1 MNGLTQREL
10 NNELISFIMR
20 CDTSLVVIDGDYITK
35 YNQVELL
42 EWLSRMKFHI
52 VEMLGDGFVLKDVN
66 TDFIYILEYL

>member
-1 MNGLTQREL
+1 MSGLTQREL

-35 YNQVELL
+35 YNQVEFLK
-42 EWLSRMKFHI
+42 WASDKKFHI
-52 VEMLGDGFVLKDVN
+52 IEMLGDGFVLKDVN

>member
-1 MNGLTQREL
+1 MKGLTQKEL
-10 NNELISFIMR
+10 NNELLSFIMR
-20 CDTSLVVIDGDYITK
+20 CDTSLVVIDGDYIIK

-52 VEMLGDGFVLKDVN
+52 IEMLGDGFVLKDVN

>member
-1 MNGLTQREL
+1 MNGLTQKEL

-42 EWLSRMKFHI
+42 EWLSRMKFQI
-52 VEMLGDGFVLKDVN
+52 IEMLGDGFVLKDVD
-66 TDFIYILEYL
+66 TDLIYILEYL

>member
-1 MNGLTQREL
+1 MNGLTQKEL

-66 TDFIYILEYL
+66 TNFIYILEYL

>member
-42 EWLSRMKFHI
+42 EWLSRMKFQI
-52 VEMLGDGFVLKDVN
+52 IEMLGDGFVLKDVD
-66 TDFIYILEYL
+66 TDLIYILEYL

>member
-1 MNGLTQREL
+1 MNGLTQKEL

-52 VEMLGDGFVLKDVN
+52 VEMLGDGFILKDVN

>member
-1 MNGLTQREL
+1 MNGLTQKEL

-42 EWLSRMKFHI
+42 EWLSRIKFQI
-52 VEMLGDGFVLKDVN
+52 IEMLGDGFVLKDVD
-66 TDFIYILEYL
+66 TDLIYILEYL

>member
-10 NNELISFIMR
+10 NNELISFIMK

-35 YNQVELL
+35 YNQVEFL
-42 EWLSRMKFHI
+42 EWASDKKFYI

>member
-20 CDTSLVVIDGDYITK
+20 CDTSLVVIDGDYIAK

-42 EWLSRMKFHI
+42 EWLSRMKFQI
-52 VEMLGDGFVLKDVN
+52 IEMLGDGFVLKDVD
-66 TDFIYILEYL
+66 TDLIYILEYL

>member
-1 MNGLTQREL
+1 MNGLTQKEL

-42 EWLSRMKFHI
+42 EWLSKMKFHI
-52 VEMLGDGFVLKDVN
+52 VEMLGDGFVLKDVD
-66 TDFIYILEYL
+66 TDLIYILEYL

>member
-1 MNGLTQREL
+1 MNGLTQKEL

-42 EWLSRMKFHI
+42 EWLSRMKFQI
-52 VEMLGDGFVLKDVN
+52 IKMLGDGFVLKDVD
-66 TDFIYILEYL
+66 TDSIYILEYL

>member
-1 MNGLTQREL
+1 MKGLTQKEL
-10 NNELISFIMR
+10 NNELLSFIMR
-20 CDTSLVVIDGDYITK
+20 CDTSLVVIDGDYIIK

-52 VEMLGDGFVLKDVN
+52 IEMLGDGFVIKDVN

>member
-52 VEMLGDGFVLKDVN
+52 VEMLGDGFVLKDVD
-66 TDFIYILEYL
+66 TDLIYILEYL

>member
-20 CDTSLVVIDGDYITK
+20 CDTSLVVIDGDYIVK

-42 EWLSRMKFHI
+42 EWLSRMKFQI
-52 VEMLGDGFVLKDVN
+52 IEMLGDGFVLKDVN
-66 TDFIYILEYL
+66 TDLIYILEYL

>member
-20 CDTSLVVIDGDYITK
+20 CDTSLVVIDGDYIVK

-42 EWLSRMKFHI
+42 EWLSRMKFQI
-52 VEMLGDGFVLKDVN
+52 IEMLGDGFVLKDVD
-66 TDFIYILEYL
+66 TDLIYILEYL

>member
-42 EWLSRMKFHI
+42 EWLSKMKFQI
-52 VEMLGDGFVLKDVN
+52 IEMLGDGFVLKDVD
-66 TDFIYILEYL
+66 TDLIYILEYL

>member
-1 MNGLTQREL
+1 MKGLTQKEL
-10 NNELISFIMR
+10 NNELLSFIMR
-20 CDTSLVVIDGDYITK
+20 CDTSLVVIDGDYIIK

-52 VEMLGDGFVLKDVN
+52 VEMLGDGFVIKDVD